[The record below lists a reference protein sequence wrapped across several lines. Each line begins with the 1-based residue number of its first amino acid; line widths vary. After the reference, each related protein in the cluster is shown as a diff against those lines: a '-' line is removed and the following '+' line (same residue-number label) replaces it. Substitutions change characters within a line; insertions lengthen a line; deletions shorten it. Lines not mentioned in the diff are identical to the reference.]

1 MIKVG
6 SKVSVFPNHDGRGTV
21 LAINVTE
28 VPVPNSAQMYKFD
41 EPRYAVLLN
50 NGKVVYPKMDNEV
63 KEIQE

>member
-1 MIKVG
+1 
-6 SKVSVFPNHDGRGTV
+6 